1 MTKDTEIKELF
12 ESSSLQSKFESSSR
26 ESKLFESRKDNPLFN
41 TSYPLSP
48 AYWEQYRTECALPFD
63 MSSPI
68 AFYIHIPFCR
78 QICSFCEYTKM
89 CVPSEKDQLRYIEN
103 TLNDISGFVTT
114 HKDLKLYGFDIGGGT
129 PTALSD
135 KAFAELM
142 NWYGEYIASA
152 KVTEDFEASIEATFQ
167 TLTPGKIELIAGN
180 GIKRVSLGMQSS
192 SENVL
197 QPLHRTVVSLE
208 DMSSAINRL
217 HRSGIRKVNIDL
229 MYGLPG
235 QTHDTLTTDIETINV
250 LNPEQVTTYEFRTNQ
265 LGKGFGTDAGI
276 CYEQYCKLYELLT
289 GLGYKAAFGQN
300 TFSKDDT
307 DCGLSSYLRHRM
319 FDGWQYKGFGISAQS
334 MSLSGV
340 SYNKGK
346 NGSVAELLSDS
357 VISYEAWRTPDA
369 VASKASDTCTQHPEN
384 VTREYGDTY
393 TLPPQEVFSKFI
405 AISGYSGGFSL
416 PAARRIMG
424 DTFDSR
430 FHDTIDFLL
439 SSDMVSIHGDR
450 LQLTRKGFRHYG
462 AVLSLFHTPVIS
474 ATNR

>member
-1 MTKDTEIKELF
+1 MASTMTALF
-12 ESSSLQSKFESSSR
+12 
-26 ESKLFESRKDNPLFN
+26 FESRKDNPLFN

-48 AYWEQYRTECALPFD
+48 AHWTQYRTEGELQFD
-63 MSSPI
+63 FSSPI
-68 AFYIHIPFCR
+68 AFYVHIPFCR

-103 TLNDISGFVTT
+103 TLNDISLFVAT
-114 HKDLKLYGFDIGGGT
+114 HKDIKLYGFDIGGGT

-135 KAFAELM
+135 MAFAKLM

-152 KVTEDFEASIEATFQ
+152 GVTEDFEASIEATFQ
-167 TLTPGKIELIAGN
+167 TLMPGKIELIAAS

-197 QPLHRTVVSLE
+197 RPLHRDSASFK
-208 DMSSAINRL
+208 DMSSDIEML
-217 HRSGIRKVNIDL
+217 HKSGIRKVNIDL

-235 QTHDTLTTDIETINV
+235 QSQDTLTTDIETIKA
-250 LNPEQVTTYEFRTNQ
+250 LNPEQVTLYEFRTNQ
-265 LGKGFGTDAGI
+265 LGKNFVTDAGV
-276 CYEQYCKLYELLT
+276 CYDQYCKLYELLI

-340 SYNKGK
+340 SYNIGK
-346 NGSVAELLSDS
+346 NGSVAELLTDS
-357 VISYEAWRTPDA
+357 IISYEAGHTLNTDA
-369 VASKASDTCTQHPEN
+369 VSSKAGSTRTQNPEN

-393 TLPPQEVFSKFI
+393 ILPPHEVFSKFI

-416 PAARRIMG
+416 SAARKILG
-424 DTFDSR
+424 DTFDR
-430 FHDTIDFLL
+430 HFHDTIDFLL

-462 AVLSLFHTPVIS
+462 AVLSLFHTPMEVD
-474 ATNR
+474 

>member
-1 MTKDTEIKELF
+1 MASTMTALF
-12 ESSSLQSKFESSSR
+12 
-26 ESKLFESRKDNPLFN
+26 FESRKDNPLFN

-48 AYWEQYRTECALPFD
+48 AHWEQYRTEGALPFD
-63 MSSPI
+63 LSSPI

-89 CVPSEKDQLRYIEN
+89 CVPSEKVQLRYIEN
-103 TLNDISGFVTT
+103 TLNDISGFVAT
-114 HKDLKLYGFDIGGGT
+114 HEGIKLYGFDIGGGT

-135 KAFAELM
+135 KAFARLM

-152 KVTEDFEASIEATFQ
+152 KVKDDFEASIEATFQ

-197 QPLHRTVVSLE
+197 LPLHRTVVSLK
-208 DMSSAINRL
+208 DMSSAINLL
-217 HRSGIRKVNIDL
+217 HQSGIRKVNIDL

-235 QTHDTLTTDIETINV
+235 QSHDTLTTDIETIKA
-250 LNPEQVTTYEFRTNQ
+250 LNPEQVTLYEFRTNQ
-265 LGKGFGTDAGI
+265 LGKSFRTDAGI
-276 CYEQYCKLYELLT
+276 CYEQYSKMYELLT

-334 MSLSGV
+334 MSRSGV

-346 NGSVAELLSDS
+346 NGSVAEMLSDS
-357 VISYEAWRTPDA
+357 VISYEAWRTLNTDA
-369 VASKASDTCTQHPEN
+369 VTSKASDTCTQHPEN

-393 TLPPQEVFSKFI
+393 ILPPQEVFSKFI

-416 PAARRIMG
+416 SAARRILG
-424 DTFDSR
+424 DTFDCH

-462 AVLSLFHTPVIS
+462 AVLSLFYSPEVS
-474 ATNR
+474 AVQ